1 MQILE
6 YGDPTI
12 WEAVGAG
19 SLVFWTRKY
28 ISSTLEVTE
37 FPTDGSL
44 ADIENDNS
52 VSLTHVLTLGELKI
66 GVEDS

>member
-6 YGDPTI
+6 YCELAI

-37 FPTDGSL
+37 FPTDGSS
-44 ADIENDNS
+44 ADMEKDNS
-52 VSLTHVLTLGELKI
+52 VSLTQVLTLGELKI